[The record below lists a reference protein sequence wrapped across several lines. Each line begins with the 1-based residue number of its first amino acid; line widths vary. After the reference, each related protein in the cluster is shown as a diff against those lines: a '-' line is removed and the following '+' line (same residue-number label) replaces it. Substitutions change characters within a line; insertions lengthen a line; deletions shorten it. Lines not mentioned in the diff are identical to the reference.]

1 MTKTGN
7 GSFLYSLDGSHS
19 NTPNLSTD
27 PTFQNQVLTESLG
40 KSLIKMVYLD
50 S

>member
-1 MTKTGN
+1 MTKTGK
-7 GSFLYSLDGSHS
+7 GSFLYSLDGSQS
-19 NTPNLSTD
+19 NIANFAPD